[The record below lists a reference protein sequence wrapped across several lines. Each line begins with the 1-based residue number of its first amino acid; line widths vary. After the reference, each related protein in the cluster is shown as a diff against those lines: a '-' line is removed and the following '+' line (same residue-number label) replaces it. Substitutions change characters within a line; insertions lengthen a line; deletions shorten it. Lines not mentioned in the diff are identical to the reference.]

1 MCPLYKSTAHEE
13 SLEKI
18 IVNCAFLVHNN
29 LGPGL
34 LEAVYEHCF
43 CHELKKKNIKYARQ
57 VSVPL
62 IYDGAIEFV
71 IGDWSLVSG

>member
-1 MCPLYKSTAHEE
+1 MSLLYSPTTYEE
-13 SLEKI
+13 SLAKT

-34 LEAVYEHCF
+34 LEAAYEHCF
-43 CHELKKKNIKYARQ
+43 CHELEKKKINYARQ

-62 IYDGAIEFV
+62 VYDGNKLPWGV
-71 IGDWSLVSG
+71 RL